1 MNLTHMTK
9 FAYLI
14 TLLAGSA
21 ALAGCVH
28 QEPDRVRADFAQ
40 SNRAMLMG
48 QLHDVNTSLE
58 PSGDTPVGLDGQ
70 KGSGVI
76 RAYRRDNS
84 SRDFGD
90 AGVSTNSVVNSS
102 N

>member
-9 FAYLI
+9 LACLVI
-14 TLLAGSA
+14 LLAGSA

-40 SNRAMLMG
+40 ANRAMLMG

-58 PSGDTPVGLDGQ
+58 PSGDTPIGLDGQ
-70 KGSGVI
+70 KGGGVI
-76 RAYRRDNS
+76 RAYRSDNS
-84 SRDFGD
+84 NRDFGD
-90 AGVSTNSVVNSS
+90 AGVSTNSVIRTGN
-102 N
+102 